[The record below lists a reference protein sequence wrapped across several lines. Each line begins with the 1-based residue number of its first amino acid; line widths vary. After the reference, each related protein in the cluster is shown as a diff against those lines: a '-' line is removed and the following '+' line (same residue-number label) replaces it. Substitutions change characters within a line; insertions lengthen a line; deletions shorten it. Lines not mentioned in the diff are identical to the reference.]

1 MARREWLCV
10 CAGRQLRPSAG
21 IIDKW
26 SGMTCGGSGA
36 RGFDGGKM
44 VNGRKR
50 HIVVDTLGLVLTIGA
65 HAAFV

>member
-1 MARREWLCV
+1 VVYTKATLGGTHHP
-10 CAGRQLRPSAG
+10 ATTGPHDPA
-21 IIDKW
+21 ID
-26 SGMTCGGSGA
+26 SSGA